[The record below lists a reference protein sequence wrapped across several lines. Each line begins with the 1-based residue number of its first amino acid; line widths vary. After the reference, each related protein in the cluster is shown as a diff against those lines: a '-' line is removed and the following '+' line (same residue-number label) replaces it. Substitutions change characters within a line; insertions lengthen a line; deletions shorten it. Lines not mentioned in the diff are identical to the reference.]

1 MVLLTGAS
9 VVAAAISIAV
19 ARSARD
25 EANRANL
32 LSTSANSIA
41 REANRLAEDSN
52 SVARGA
58 AGSAAEANRL
68 SSESNAI
75 ARTAVDTARS
85 APIEVA
91 WDEALVA
98 IAALQTA
105 NPADPREQVGPL
117 LTALRTRTF
126 LLIDRLAWDDGFG
139 GWIAHEH
146 RRGVLL
152 MREAQEKAVALA
164 QQTGRLTVEQTVDV
178 NEEYWKWVVAY
189 TQSLRR
195 FRRVGPEPEKLGR
208 LAAIARTEWKAVCAR
223 NGWPEE
229 PESIPGLAP
238 LDETDP
244 GSGTE
249 GSG

>member
-9 VVAAAISIAV
+9 VVAAAISIGV

-32 LSTSANSIA
+32 LSSAANSIA

-58 AGSAAEANRL
+58 AESAAEANQL
-68 SSESNAI
+68 YSETNAI
-75 ARTAVDTARS
+75 ARAAAETARNV
-85 APIEVA
+85 PVEVA

-126 LLIDRLAWDDGFG
+126 LLIDRLGWEDGFG
-139 GWIAHEH
+139 KWAAHEH

-152 MREAQEKAVALA
+152 MREALEKAAALA
-164 QQTGRLTVEQTVDV
+164 QRTGGLSADQMMDV
-178 NEEYWKWVVAY
+178 NEEFWKWVVAY
-189 TQSLRR
+189 TQNVRR
-195 FRRVGPEPEKLGR
+195 FRRVGPEPETFVR
-208 LAAIARTEWKAVCAR
+208 LAAIAR
-223 NGWPEE
+223 
-229 PESIPGLAP
+229 
-238 LDETDP
+238 
-244 GSGTE
+244 
-249 GSG
+249 